1 MSLNVLEHNI
11 SILENGHI
19 RQVDRVQYAQ
29 KLYNIIIALELGFCK
44 RNKLCE
50 RIHNAIAF

>member
-1 MSLNVLEHNI
+1 MSLNILEH
-11 SILENGHI
+11 SITMLEGGRI
-19 RQVDRVQYAQ
+19 RQAEKIAYAQ

>member
-1 MSLNVLEHNI
+1 MSLN
-11 SILENGHI
+11 ILEYEISMLEGGRI
-19 RQVDRVQYAQ
+19 RQAEKIAYAQ
-29 KLYNIIIALELGFCK
+29 KLYNAIVALQLGFCK